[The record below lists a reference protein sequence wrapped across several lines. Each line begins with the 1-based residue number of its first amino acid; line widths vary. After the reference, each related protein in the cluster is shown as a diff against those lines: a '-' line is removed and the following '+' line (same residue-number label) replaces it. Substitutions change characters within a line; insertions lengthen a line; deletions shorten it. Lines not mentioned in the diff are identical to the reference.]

1 MLPINPLIPARSIPV
16 KTNQMARVAGIDKTN
31 AIATS
36 IGIDWSP
43 NNMYIIASR
52 SDFNVASSLA
62 YIQGVD
68 GRIHPQSIYAQ
79 IRISYYIHHT
89 VCKTE
94 EYEGAIDDK
103 QASRHALSVHLVDL
117 MAVH

>member
-1 MLPINPLIPARSIPV
+1 
-16 KTNQMARVAGIDKTN
+16 MARVAGIDKTN

-94 EYEGAIDDK
+94 EYGGAIDDK
-103 QASRHALSVHLVDL
+103 QASSFGTALFEFDTSKGWIESVGFSRNGMRFSQD
-117 MAVH
+117 MI